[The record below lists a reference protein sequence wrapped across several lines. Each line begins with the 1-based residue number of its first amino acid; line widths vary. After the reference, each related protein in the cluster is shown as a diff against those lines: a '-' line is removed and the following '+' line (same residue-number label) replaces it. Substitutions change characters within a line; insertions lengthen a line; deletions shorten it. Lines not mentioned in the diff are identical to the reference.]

1 MSVKF
6 VSVGFGNY
14 VAGSR
19 IISIS
24 SPESAPVKRL
34 IQDSRDA
41 GTVIDVSC
49 GKKTKSVIVT
59 DSRHVILSAIS
70 TEVIAARL
78 NGEEDHQSD
87 SDALSVEQ

>member
-14 VAGSR
+14 VAVSR
-19 IISIS
+19 IVSVS

-59 DSRHVILSAIS
+59 DSRHVILSALS

-78 NGEEDHQSD
+78 NGEEDRQPD
-87 SDALSVEQ
+87 SDALAVEQ